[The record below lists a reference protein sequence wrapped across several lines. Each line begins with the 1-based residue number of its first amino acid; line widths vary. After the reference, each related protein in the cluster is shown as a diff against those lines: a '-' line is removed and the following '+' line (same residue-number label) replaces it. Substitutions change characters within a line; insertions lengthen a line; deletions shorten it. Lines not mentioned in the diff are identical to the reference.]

1 MQQGLEHCPEAKAIR
16 EEVFMKE
23 QGFQVEFDDT
33 DREAWHLVLWQDGKA
48 LATARLYS
56 QGEGVY
62 AIGRV
67 AVRKE
72 GRASSWGGPS
82 WRPWNKKPGS
92 WVPRTSNFPPKC
104 RHGAFMKSW
113 VTGPMGKN
121 IWMNTAPTSPWKKRC
136 EKQKQEP
143 GFFAWLL
150 PYRRFSPAVRRG
162 EGAPGR
168 TGGRTATPRIRPW
181 SAGRL
186 CQNAGGLW

>member
-33 DREAWHLVLWQDGKA
+33 DREAWHMVLWQDGKA

-72 GRASSWGGPS
+72 GRGKQLGRAVMEAMEQKA
-82 WRPWNKKPGS
+82 RQL
-92 WVPRTSNFPPKC
+92 
-104 RHGAFMKSW
+104 GAKDIQLSAQVQARGFY
-113 VTGPMGKN
+113 
-121 IWMNTAPTSPWKKRC
+121 
-136 EKQKQEP
+136 EKLGYRAYGQEYLDEHCLHI
-143 GFFAWLL
+143 AMEKTL
-150 PYRRFSPAVRRG
+150 
-162 EGAPGR
+162 
-168 TGGRTATPRIRPW
+168 
-181 SAGRL
+181 
-186 CQNAGGLW
+186 

>member
-72 GRASSWGGPS
+72 GRGKQLGRAVMEAMEQKA
-82 WRPWNKKPGS
+82 RQL
-92 WVPRTSNFPPKC
+92 
-104 RHGAFMKSW
+104 GAKS
-113 VTGPMGKN
+113 
-121 IWMNTAPTSPWKKRC
+121 I
-136 EKQKQEP
+136 Q
-143 GFFAWLL
+143 L
-150 PYRRFSPAVRRG
+150 
-162 EGAPGR
+162 
-168 TGGRTATPRIRPW
+168 
-181 SAGRL
+181 SAQVQAL
-186 CQNAGGLW
+186 SLIHI